1 MQNIFSA
8 TTHDP
13 PEDGLGHKN
22 IGEISCNIRI
32 LLRKIHLA
40 YAEYFLCHNL

>member
-8 TTHDP
+8 TTYDP
-13 PEDGLGHKN
+13 TEDGLGHKN
-22 IGEISCNIRI
+22 IGEFSRNIRI

-40 YAEYFLCHNL
+40 YAEYFLCHNS